1 MEHPKINICKSTEGN
16 LLHYIYRF
24 KNISSETEIEE
35 YLNNQDPII
44 EILEE
49 DADIESKNI
58 KDFLLSRNDFPKG
71 YDGYTEFTL
80 PFEVITPFKKL
91 ILNLKNS
98 LSSMP
103 QEKIEIQ
110 LSSYQTIARIL
121 FKKKTD
127 FDGYETYRTI
137 TEQYEIDDIIKIRD
151 NNGFLIKKSNVEYNK
166 VTLDFSIDVVTHIDI
181 HAHGVFDPVVA
192 TIEGKNY
199 ILFYQMKEKQKNKY
213 EYRVISKFPSGDI
226 SELSNIGI
234 CELYENP
241 DEITQ
246 VLEVKEDDSKITKWK
261 EIKREKAS
269 KDININKDDL
279 YSKVISTIS
288 SQEIHSDDSTLIT
301 DGIRYVKLPNI
312 WHKDKRE
319 LFYRKSRVFRVKNI
333 YKNISTDYC
342 KSIIFQDKLE
352 VLIDKMVIYR
362 KDVTNLNE
370 NEQKKPVDRT
380 DENAKIFK
388 TYIRQSGK
396 YYNDY
401 INNIEDN
408 NTVELVVLNSRYPL
422 LSIKDYCLYSNKYN
436 YTVYLYDEKGNIS
449 DPVVAVL

>member
-49 DADIESKNI
+49 NADIESKNI

-199 ILFYQMKEKQKNKY
+199 TLFYQMKEKQKNKY
-213 EYRVISKFPSGDI
+213 EYRVISKFPSGCI
-226 SELSNIGI
+226 SELSNVGI

-269 KDININKDDL
+269 KDINVNKDDL
-279 YSKVISTIS
+279 YSKLISTIS
-288 SQEIHSDDSTLIT
+288 SQEIHSDDSILIT

-370 NEQKKPVDRT
+370 NEQKKPVDTT

-396 YYNDY
+396 YYNDC

-408 NTVELVVLNSRYPL
+408 NTVEIVVLNSRYPL

>member
-35 YLNNQDPII
+35 YINNQDPII

-49 DADIESKNI
+49 NADIESTNI

-71 YDGYTEFTL
+71 YNGYTEFTL
-80 PFEVITPFKKL
+80 PFEIVIPFKKL
-91 ILNLKNS
+91 IVNLKND
-98 LSSMP
+98 LSSVP

-110 LSSYQTIARIL
+110 LSSYQTISRIL

-127 FDGYETYRTI
+127 YNGYETYRTI
-137 TEQYEIDDIIKIRD
+137 TEQYEIDDIIKIRN
-151 NNGFLIKKSNVEYNK
+151 NNGFLIKKSNAEYNK
-166 VTLDFSIDVVTHIDI
+166 VTLDFSIDIVTYIDI
-181 HAHGVFDPVVA
+181 HAHGVFDPVVS

-199 ILFYQMKEKQKNKY
+199 ILFYQKKEEQKNKY
-213 EYRVISKFPSGDI
+213 EYRVISKFQDGSI
-226 SELSNIGI
+226 SELSNVGV
-234 CELYENP
+234 CELYENT
-241 DEITQ
+241 DEIIQ
-246 VLEVKEDDSKITKWK
+246 VLEVKEDDIKITKWQ
-261 EIKREKAS
+261 EIKREKVS

-279 YSKVISTIS
+279 YSKVIKTIT

-312 WHKDKRE
+312 WHKNKRK
-319 LFYRKSRVFRVKNI
+319 LFYRKSRAFRMKNI

-342 KSIIFQDKLE
+342 KPIIFQDKFE
-352 VLIDKMVIYR
+352 ILIDKMLIYR
-362 KDVTNLNE
+362 KDVTNLSID
-370 NEQKKPVDRT
+370 EQKKPVDMK
-380 DENAKIFK
+380 DENATIFK
-388 TYIRQSGK
+388 IYIRQGGK

-408 NTVELVVLNSRYPL
+408 DTIEMVVLNSRYPL
-422 LSIKDYCLYSNKYN
+422 LSIKDYCFYSNKYN
-436 YTVYLYDEKGNIS
+436 YTIYLYDEKGNIS
-449 DPVVAVL
+449 DPIVAVL

>member
-49 DADIESKNI
+49 NADIESKNI
-58 KDFLLSRNDFPKG
+58 KDFLLSRNDFPKE

-98 LSSMP
+98 LSSTP

-127 FDGYETYRTI
+127 FDDYETYRTI
-137 TEQYEIDDIIKIRD
+137 TEQYEINDIIKIRD

-199 ILFYQMKEKQKNKY
+199 TLFYQMKEKQKNKY

-246 VLEVKEDDSKITKWK
+246 VLEVKEDDSKIIKWK

-269 KDININKDDL
+269 KDINVNKDDL

-319 LFYRKSRVFRVKNI
+319 LFYRKSRVFRVKNM

-342 KSIIFQDKLE
+342 KSIVFQDKLE

-370 NEQKKPVDRT
+370 NEQKKPVDIT
-380 DENAKIFK
+380 DENAAIFK

-401 INNIEDN
+401 INNVEDN
-408 NTVELVVLNSRYPL
+408 NTVEIVVLNSRYSL

-436 YTVYLYDEKGNIS
+436 YTVYLYDEKGTIS